1 MWQGSPN
8 RFASTVPRQ
17 YLYVCYY
24 FCTWWR
30 HVGIHPPMNC
40 RAFLWQKPFCVFTLS
55 ANQCLLANLFIK
67 ADLCW
72 WQDQEHQTSIHLL
85 GRPLPGDCVEGAR
98 RGILFYNKRFGIDSD
113 TSLQGIWFLSWRLCS
128 NIVIMRDIDCFILE
142 NFTTWHI
149 EYTLCSQGI
158 LT

>member
-1 MWQGSPN
+1 MTFLSGT
-8 RFASTVPRQ
+8 RFLGFSHRKSCGKEVQTDLPQPFLYRQ

-24 FCTWWR
+24 FCPWWR
-30 HVGIHPPMNC
+30 HVLIHPPMNC

-85 GRPLPGDCVEGAR
+85 GRSLPGDCVEGAR
-98 RGILFYNKRFGIDSD
+98 RGILFYNKRKVWDRFRYFFTRDLISIVG
-113 TSLQGIWFLSWRLCS
+113 TLQ
-128 NIVIMRDIDCFILE
+128 
-142 NFTTWHI
+142 
-149 EYTLCSQGI
+149 
-158 LT
+158 